1 MSLLPFFSLFSLPT
15 TPSPPSP
22 SPYSSSPVGADFV
35 LIPTAMAALMLAQ
48 VLPAADDDVGHPLL
62 VPLGLLSVSNGAVC
76 ML

>member
-1 MSLLPFFSLFSLPT
+1 M
-15 TPSPPSP
+15 
-22 SPYSSSPVGADFV
+22 